1 MRTLSDIHAE
11 IDVLSERRRDLWQ
24 TLSRSFDAE
33 AREELRRLEAKLDA
47 LWDEHRQTRATLRFG
62 ERERIVR
69 RARAEERLERAA

>member
-1 MRTLSDIHAE
+1 MRHLSEIHAE

-24 TLSRSFDAE
+24 TLSRGFDATVKD
-33 AREELRRLEAKLDA
+33 ELSRLEATLDA

-62 ERERIVR
+62 ERDRIVR